1 MLSVAVGGPGK
12 GKKGGSAPKPIK
24 RTGEPLWDP
33 KKFEPK
39 QWFSQVA
46 YLTVRDLGPTQ
57 VRVENSYGMQMDVSR
72 DILENMWSASHFD
85 TEVHLSMTDLA
96 ALMETMGDTAFS
108 IQFRKKPNEAAVV
121 EKLNKLSL
129 AEVHK

>member
-12 GKKGGSAPKPIK
+12 GKKSATKLVK
-24 RTGEPLWDP
+24 RTGEPLWDTS
-33 KKFEPK
+33 KFEPK

-46 YLTVRDLGPTQ
+46 YLTVRDLGPSQ

-72 DILENMWSASHFD
+72 DILERMWSASHFD
-85 TEVHLSMTDLA
+85 TEVYLSMTDLA

-108 IQFRKKPNEAAVV
+108 IQFRKKANEAGVV
-121 EKLNKLSL
+121 ERL
-129 AEVHK
+129 AELKLPQIHS